1 MKIILNKFDYATI
14 VRNCAKTRDG
24 YDGCS
29 KCALNGVCDGPDSL
43 EESCSITGCD
53 GPDNLEESCSIT
65 GASLFEMGYIH
76 LNMPNDEA
84 VSETN

>member
-1 MKIILNKFDYATI
+1 MKIILNKFDYAAI
-14 VRNCAKTRDG
+14 VRNCAKAREIYLDCG
-24 YDGCS
+24 
-29 KCALNGVCDGPDSL
+29 KCALNGV
-43 EESCSITGCD
+43 CD

-65 GASLFEMGYIH
+65 GASLFEMSYIH

>member
-14 VRNCAKTRDG
+14 VRHCAKTRDG

-29 KCALNGVCDGPDSL
+29 KCALSGVCGGPEAL
-43 EESCSITGCD
+43 EEICSITD
-53 GPDNLEESCSIT
+53 
-65 GASLFEMGYIH
+65 ASLFEMGYIH

>member
-29 KCALNGVCDGPDSL
+29 KCALSGVRGGPEAL
-43 EESCSITGCD
+43 EEICSITD
-53 GPDNLEESCSIT
+53 
-65 GASLFEMGYIH
+65 ASLFEMGYIH

>member
-1 MKIILNKFDYATI
+1 MKIILNKFDCATI

-29 KCALNGVCDGPDSL
+29 KCALSGVCGGPEAL
-43 EESCSITGCD
+43 EEICSITD
-53 GPDNLEESCSIT
+53 
-65 GASLFEMGYIH
+65 ASLFEMGYIH

>member
-1 MKIILNKFDYATI
+1 MRVKIIVNKFDYATI

-29 KCALNGVCDGPDSL
+29 KCALSGVCGGPKAL
-43 EESCSITGCD
+43 EEICSITD
-53 GPDNLEESCSIT
+53 
-65 GASLFEMGYIH
+65 ASLFEMGYIH

>member
-1 MKIILNKFDYATI
+1 MRVKIIVNKFDYATI

-29 KCALNGVCDGPDSL
+29 KCALSGVFGGPKAL
-43 EESCSITGCD
+43 EEICSITD
-53 GPDNLEESCSIT
+53 
-65 GASLFEMGYIH
+65 ASLFEMGYIH
-76 LNMPNDEA
+76 LNMPNNEA

>member
-14 VRNCAKTRDG
+14 VRNCAKARDG

-29 KCALNGVCDGPDSL
+29 KCALNAV
-43 EESCSITGCD
+43 CD

-65 GASLFEMGYIH
+65 DESLFEMGYIKR
-76 LNMPNDEA
+76 NMPNDEA

>member
-14 VRNCAKTRDG
+14 VRNCAKARDG

-29 KCALNGVCDGPDSL
+29 KCALSGVCGGPEEL
-43 EESCSITGCD
+43 EEICSIAD
-53 GPDNLEESCSIT
+53 E
-65 GASLFEMGYIH
+65 SLFEMGYIQR
-76 LNMPNDEA
+76 NMPNDEA

>member
-14 VRNCAKTRDG
+14 VRNCAKARDG

-29 KCALNGVCDGPDSL
+29 KCALSGVCGGPEEL
-43 EESCSITGCD
+43 EEI
-53 GPDNLEESCSIT
+53 CSIT

>member
-1 MKIILNKFDYATI
+1 MKIILNKFDYAAI
-14 VRNCAKTRDG
+14 VRNCAKAREIYLDCG
-24 YDGCS
+24 
-29 KCALNGVCDGPDSL
+29 KCALNGVCDGPDS
-43 EESCSITGCD
+43 
-53 GPDNLEESCSIT
+53 LEESCSIT

>member
-24 YDGCS
+24 YDGCR
-29 KCALNGVCDGPDSL
+29 KCALSGVCGGPEAL
-43 EESCSITGCD
+43 EEICSITD
-53 GPDNLEESCSIT
+53 
-65 GASLFEMGYIH
+65 ASLFEMGYIH
-76 LNMPNDEA
+76 LNMPNDEV

>member
-1 MKIILNKFDYATI
+1 MKITLNKHDYATI
-14 VRNCAKTRDG
+14 VRNCMKTRDG

-29 KCALNGVCDGPDSL
+29 KCALSGVCGGPEAL
-43 EESCSITGCD
+43 EEICSITD
-53 GPDNLEESCSIT
+53 
-65 GASLFEMGYIH
+65 ASLFEMGYIH

>member
-14 VRNCAKTRDG
+14 VRNCAKARDG

-29 KCALNGVCDGPDSL
+29 KCALSGVCGGPEAL
-43 EESCSITGCD
+43 EEICSITD
-53 GPDNLEESCSIT
+53 
-65 GASLFEMGYIH
+65 ASLFEMGYIH

>member
-14 VRNCAKTRDG
+14 VRNCAKARDG
-24 YDGCS
+24 YDGCG
-29 KCALNGVCDGPDSL
+29 KCALNAV
-43 EESCSITGCD
+43 CD

-65 GASLFEMGYIH
+65 DESLFEMGYIH
-76 LNMPNDEA
+76 LNMPNNEA

>member
-1 MKIILNKFDYATI
+1 MKIILNKFNYATI
-14 VRNCAKTRDG
+14 VRNCAKTRDR

-29 KCALNGVCDGPDSL
+29 KCALSGVCGGPEAL
-43 EESCSITGCD
+43 EEICSIAD
-53 GPDNLEESCSIT
+53 
-65 GASLFEMGYIH
+65 ASLFEMGYIH